1 MVIAVRA
8 TRAGEGTSFRWG
20 EALTG
25 GGYVL
30 RFRARSEGAG
40 LPFSYA
46 LGDSSQ
52 GSLGRR
58 ANGVLGPGWQRF
70 SLAWHRHLRSP
81 HATLYIWQRGSP
93 GSTFELSDVEVI
105 AADPGRGVR
114 TISVPK
120 HLEGSLYSH
129 LKSEA
134 VQLEHRYVD
143 SRLDAARL
151 ALDAFRSEPLRGIG
165 WATFPAYSAVHLP
178 YGRLAA
184 HDQYLAFAAEL
195 GIVGLLLLALMVCAA
210 VLGVRRMD
218 SGRAQDAAVGVLAA
232 AAAGMVFVEALPAP
246 QLSIPIALALAIACA
261 TQSPSTRS
269 RTSEPSFSDAST
281 TK

>member
-1 MVIAVRA
+1 MAIAVRA
-8 TRAGEGTSFRWG
+8 TRAREGTSFRWG
-20 EALTG
+20 EALAG

-70 SLAWHRHLRSP
+70 SLAWHPHLRSP

-120 HLEGSLYSH
+120 HLEGSFTATSSRKPSSSNTATLTRAWTRRASPSTPSAPSLCAGSGGRPSRRIRPSTSH
-129 LKSEA
+129 S
-134 VQLEHRYVD
+134 
-143 SRLDAARL
+143 
-151 ALDAFRSEPLRGIG
+151 
-165 WATFPAYSAVHLP
+165 
-178 YGRLAA
+178 GRLAA
-184 HDQYLAFAAEL
+184 HDQYLALAAEL
-195 GIVGLLLLALMVCAA
+195 GMVGLLLL
-210 VLGVRRMD
+210 
-218 SGRAQDAAVGVLAA
+218 
-232 AAAGMVFVEALPAP
+232 P
-246 QLSIPIALALAIACA
+246 
-261 TQSPSTRS
+261 
-269 RTSEPSFSDAST
+269 
-281 TK
+281 